1 DIRMIAS
8 VGFVILGSS
17 RSSKR
22 TSRGAYRTAPRMLSP
37 PRASLHELD
46 GHRRGTRDIESFD
59 AAIDRSEDDDPGVGY
74 RLTVLAVID
83 RHVRP
88 GGPVRDLSDLV
99 SVGTP
104 AFLRDRPRKV
114 PVLLPPEEVVHRER
128 QRQQRGEVPAGLAFE
143 QRRGEGRGSDLE
155 ANLHRAH
162 HLL

>member
-1 DIRMIAS
+1 MIAS

-37 PRASLHELD
+37 FSSVTSRARWSPSWHQ
-46 GHRRGTRDIESFD
+46 GHRKLH

-99 SVGTP
+99 RVGAP
-104 AFLRDRPRKV
+104 AFLI
-114 PVLLPPEEVVHRER
+114 
-128 QRQQRGEVPAGLAFE
+128 GL
-143 QRRGEGRGSDLE
+143 G
-155 ANLHRAH
+155 
-162 HLL
+162 

>member
-1 DIRMIAS
+1 MIAS

-17 RSSKR
+17 RSRNARRAVHTERLLACSLP
-22 TSRGAYRTAPRMLSP
+22 S
-37 PRASLHELD
+37 RASLHELD
-46 GHRRGTRDIESFD
+46 GHPRGTRDIESFD

-104 AFLRDRPRKV
+104 AFLRAR
-114 PVLLPPEEVVHRER
+114 
-128 QRQQRGEVPAGLAFE
+128 
-143 QRRGEGRGSDLE
+143 
-155 ANLHRAH
+155 
-162 HLL
+162 